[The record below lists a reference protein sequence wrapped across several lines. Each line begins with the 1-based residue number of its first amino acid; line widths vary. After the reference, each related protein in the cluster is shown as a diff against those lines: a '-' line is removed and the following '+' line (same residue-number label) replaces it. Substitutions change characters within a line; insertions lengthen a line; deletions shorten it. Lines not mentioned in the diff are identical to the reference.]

1 MNNNLQTQYSIELSV
16 KGADKTNSAIRGI
29 ENTLNDITKTASNLD
44 FKDTLKGVSD
54 IESTLKS
61 LREGEED
68 ATKEMEALGRA
79 SEKAFRDLEKQAV
92 KLNFSLSEQ
101 GKQQRQ
107 RIKELQEERAKLGES
122 ADAKKR
128 AKEIDKEINSLL
140 KNVVSAS
147 DEELSVMVAQNREA
161 RIRLKLV
168 QQESRAYKAQQSI
181 WKGLSRI
188 VKDDNKSWKEKV
200 KAVASYVRGLKL
212 SEDQWKRIYS
222 AAQKVGSIAK
232 IGAGAI
238 GIGLG
243 AATIAGGA
251 IVGSAVSYA
260 HTQKEKEQEARR
272 IKGGSASENLELLDA
287 LYTATGRD
295 SASIVDAV
303 NRVRSVLGNVPSSR
317 IMPAVQAELEFPGTA
332 ALLRQQTSGSLS
344 VQDFDL
350 ARYKQRQIQSVTGLS
365 SDQMEGAHNYIR
377 NMRQSRFGGSSMMD
391 AESIYAALKGS
402 GAYDNDDELNRA
414 FDRFLRSQSTS
425 GKNIFDYA
433 KSYDFG
439 RSIIG
444 GQNKQQARQALSN
457 IDFNA
462 LQNAA
467 HSTGS
472 VEKSGADE
480 LLEATRRFE
489 VAKGKLLMNLIKI
502 LEPFAESLNKALTSE
517 TIDNIVKGLTDF
529 LTKVVPKL
537 ADVFE
542 KIMTLLGDLVSN
554 VQSGGAFY
562 GLTKLAD
569 QVFGIEK
576 DNFFSADSTKARRD
590 WLVNGV
596 KGLFGYASGGITS
609 MPSICGEAGPEAV
622 IPLSYERSGRGAQI
636 LQQVEQHFNMS
647 GSETTAASLASMVGS
662 NAFLYETGR
671 IGRLNRRR
679 GI

>member
-1 MNNNLQTQYSIELSV
+1 MSNNQMQTQYSIELSV
-16 KGADKTNSAIRGI
+16 KGADKTNAAIRGI
-29 ENTLNDITKTASNLD
+29 ENTLNDITKTASTLD

-54 IESTLKS
+54 IENTLKS
-61 LREGEED
+61 LRDGEED

-101 GKQQRQ
+101 GKQQRA
-107 RIKELQEERAKLGES
+107 RIKELQEERTKLGES

-147 DEELSVMVAQNREA
+147 DEELAVMVAQNREA

-168 QQESRAYKAQQSI
+168 SQESKAYKAQQSI

-188 VKDDNKSWKEKV
+188 VKDDNKTWKEKI
-200 KAVASYVRGLKL
+200 KAVAEYAKNLKV
-212 SEDQWKRIYS
+212 SEGALKRVSSIGKKLGG
-222 AAQKVGSIAK
+222 AAKVA
-232 IGAGAI
+232 

-243 AATIAGGA
+243 VAGAVGGLLVGGA
-251 IVGSAVSYA
+251 IDYA
-260 HTQKEKEQEARR
+260 KTQAAKEQEARR
-272 IKGGSASENLELLDA
+272 IKGGTSEDNINLIDA
-287 LYTATGRD
+287 LYMATGRD
-295 SASIVDAV
+295 AASIVDAI

-317 IMPAVQAELEFPGTA
+317 IIPAVQAELEYPGTA

-377 NMRQSRFGGSSMMD
+377 NLRQTRFGNSSMMD
-391 AESIYAALKGS
+391 AEAVYAALKGS
-402 GAYDNDDELNRA
+402 GAYDSDDELNRA
-414 FDRFLRSQSTS
+414 FDRFMRAQSAS

-433 KSYDFG
+433 KGYDWG

-462 LQNAA
+462 LQIAA

-472 VEKSGADE
+472 VEKSGAE
-480 LLEATRRFE
+480 KILETVRRFE
-489 VAKGKLLMNLIKI
+489 MVKDKFLAKLIDV
-502 LEPFAESLNKALTSE
+502 LEPLVDKLQEALTPE
-517 TIDNIVKGLTDF
+517 VIDKITTGLTDF
-529 LTKVVPKL
+529 IAKIIPQIGSLIETIIGFMPTLMDGFTMMVEFFKRLTGDRTLEKKGHVGFTEDTEWVKREMAARGINR
-537 ADVFE
+537 AD
-542 KIMTLLGDLVSN
+542 
-554 VQSGGAFY
+554 
-562 GLTKLAD
+562 
-569 QVFGIEK
+569 
-576 DNFFSADSTKARRD
+576 
-590 WLVNGV
+590 
-596 KGLFGYASGGITS
+596 GGITS

-622 IPLSYERSGRGAQI
+622 IPLSYERAGRGAQI

-647 GSETTAASLASMVGS
+647 GNETTAASLASMVNS